1 MSNIEHEI
9 MAFATT
15 VRHLL
20 LKYEKME
27 EELCDIKSRLADE
40 ERKSKE
46 MELLATA
53 AKHDYDMLKSARIIE
68 LTNNDL
74 DETRKRVNKLIRDVE
89 KCITLL
95 TEQQNNAQQ

>member
-1 MSNIEHEI
+1 MSNYEHEI

-15 VRHLL
+15 VRQLL

-27 EELCDIKSRLADE
+27 GELCELKARLADE

-53 AKHDYDMLKSARIIE
+53 AKHDYDMLKSARIVE
-68 LTNNDL
+68 LTNNDI

-95 TEQQNNAQQ
+95 TEQQNNTQK

>member
-20 LKYEKME
+20 LKYEKMK

-40 ERKSKE
+40 ERQVRKWNWLSWNLITSRKQVS
-46 MELLATA
+46 
-53 AKHDYDMLKSARIIE
+53 HYIIE
-68 LTNNDL
+68 I
-74 DETRKRVNKLIRDVE
+74 EMK
-89 KCITLL
+89 
-95 TEQQNNAQQ
+95 QS

>member
-20 LKYEKME
+20 LKYEKMK

-40 ERKSKE
+40 
-46 MELLATA
+46 
-53 AKHDYDMLKSARIIE
+53 
-68 LTNNDL
+68 
-74 DETRKRVNKLIRDVE
+74 E